1 MRQAYDTL
9 IDPTSRTEYDDIL
22 DHPERNFSNYARVYA
37 RYYRT
42 NVWTIVVWV
51 LVAATVADWLYRK
64 NRYTEMQQ
72 LVKMDPKIQF
82 KIKGIKRARLEK
94 QAAEAEAAAKAA
106 PPASPSAA
114 ASAKK
119 DKKSGAKKLDVNDI
133 PDSAIS
139 LAELGIELDGPY
151 AHPPTY
157 ASVLPV
163 RLAEGLLALALNLV
177 WLARWT
183 LLFTV
188 LKRPYGAAEREYLT
202 VQALEISADD
212 WAYTEDASKE
222 ELIALEL
229 WVEDNMDK
237 LRAGQRE
244 MQYSGKKRS

>member
-51 LVAATVADWLYRK
+51 LLAATVADWLYRNK
-64 NRYTEMQQ
+64 RYADIQQ
-72 LVKMDPKIQF
+72 LAKMDPKTQF
-82 KIKGIKRARLEK
+82 KIKNIKRERLEK
-94 QAAEAEAAAKAA
+94 RAADAEAAAKAA
-106 PPASPSAA
+106 PPPSPSAA

-119 DKKSGAKKLDVNDI
+119 DKKSAKKLDVNDI
-133 PDSAIS
+133 PDSEIS

-151 AHPPTY
+151 AHPPKY
-157 ASVLPV
+157 SSVLPV
-163 RLAEGLLALALNLV
+163 RLAEGLVALALSLV

-222 ELIALEL
+222 ELMALEL